1 MFKNKGFTLIELLV
15 VILIIGI
22 LAAVALPQYQK
33 AVDKAQY
40 INLIDITRVIEEA
53 NERYYMVH
61 NTYSTR
67 FDQLDIDIP
76 ANSFSGTYAYF
87 DWGYCNLGGQLEIV
101 CLNNKPLQVMYI
113 KGYKFS
119 NRAGW
124 NSSYCLAEE
133 NNIRNNNLCKNIGGK
148 FKGVYTCYFGTCNVY
163 QI

>member
-22 LAAVALPQYQK
+22 LAGIALPQYQK

-40 INLIDITRVIEEA
+40 VNVIDITRVIEEA

-61 NTYSTR
+61 DKYSTQ
-67 FDQLDIDIP
+67 FNQLDIDIP
-76 ANSFSGTYAYF
+76 ANSFSGGNAYF
-87 DWGYCNLGGQLEIV
+87 DWGYCELGNQLEVV
-101 CLNNKPLQVMYI
+101 CLINKYLKVMYI

-119 NRAGW
+119 SRKGW
-124 NSSYCLAEE
+124 NASYCLAEE
-133 NNIRNNNLCKNIGGK
+133 NDIRNNNLCKNMGAK